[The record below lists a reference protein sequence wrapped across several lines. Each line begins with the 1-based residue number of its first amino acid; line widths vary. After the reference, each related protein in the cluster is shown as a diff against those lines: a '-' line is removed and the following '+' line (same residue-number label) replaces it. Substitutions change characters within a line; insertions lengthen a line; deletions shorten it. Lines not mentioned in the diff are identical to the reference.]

1 MNLEPVKLLCKS
13 SFERA
18 RGLLHPFFRSVL
30 VRRPKSL
37 VGEILRLHLLFGILI
52 YSVSVAGLWW
62 TSNRV
67 MEDNLRKW
75 AVQWITELEEL
86 GAPLYSDRDNERYVR
101 VEQFIKKFP
110 GISYVR
116 YYTQGGKL
124 LFAGNADTAAAADHE
139 PTLSQRRL
147 SALSDVSSSKKPYV
161 LDDSE
166 GHSFRFRAFTPVW
179 LESIPDAALLDL
191 DFTRNQVDE
200 IQVVGFVELGMDFG
214 AYRKQLAHNI
224 FVSCLVFAGLFVC
237 VLIVGRKLFKNA
249 LRPLSDLQ
257 TPLAQLAKGAT
268 NIQVRNSGHQEI
280 RVIARALNRTIHA
293 LNQRNE
299 TLTRLANHDSLTGL
313 ANRHHFSSLLENAV
327 MRTTNSALLF
337 VDLDQFKYVNDTLGH
352 AAGDRLLVQVARCL
366 KNTLCENHDVAR
378 FGGDEFTI
386 LLHDISKGSATEIAE
401 SLLQALQDF
410 TFLEDGHAFN
420 VTCSIGITMI
430 DSDQFTPEELLS
442 HADMAC
448 HEAKRKGRNCWNFY
462 EPSSNERENL
472 ASDIGWS
479 RRIVQALKND
489 VFLFEYQPIINVASG
504 RREMYEVLLRMPDEN
519 GKTVAPNSFM
529 PAAIRFGLMSEIDHW
544 VIEKAI
550 DALAGFREQGTEC
563 IFTINLSG
571 HVFDDPK
578 LIATI
583 TNGLRKSKLP
593 PSSLVFEITEE
604 VAIRHMAR
612 ANLLIRKIIDLGC
625 QFALDDF
632 GTGFSSLNYLKH
644 LPVKYI
650 KIDGNFVENMAS
662 DSIDQAMVRS
672 IIEVAK
678 TVGKMTIAE
687 YVQDART
694 LEILQDLGIDYA
706 QGYYI
711 GEPRPMLASEPF
723 PVPARSAGRRKRKS
737 G

>member
-1 MNLEPVKLLCKS
+1 MNLEPVTRAWKS

-18 RGLLHPFFRSVL
+18 KGLLQTFLRNVI
-30 VRRPKSL
+30 VRGPKSL
-37 VGEILRLHLLFGILI
+37 VGEILRLHLLLGLLI
-52 YSVSVAGLWW
+52 YSVSVTGLWW
-62 TSNRV
+62 TSNHV

-86 GAPLYSDRDNERYVR
+86 GPPLYGDHDNERYVR
-101 VEQFIKKFP
+101 VEQFIDKFP
-110 GISYVR
+110 EISYVR
-116 YYTQGGKL
+116 YYTERGGL
-124 LFAGNADTAAAADHE
+124 LFGAKGDAAAKEDRE
-139 PTLSQRRL
+139 PALSQSRI
-147 SALSDVSSSKKPYV
+147 SVLSDVSSSKKPYI

-166 GHSFRFRAFTPVW
+166 GHSFRFRAFAPVW
-179 LESIPDAALLDL
+179 VESMPDAALLNL
-191 DFTRNQVDE
+191 DFTRSQVDD

-214 AYRKQLAHNI
+214 AYRRQLAHNL
-224 FVSCLVFAGLFVC
+224 FMSSLVFAGIFIC
-237 VLIVGRKLFKNA
+237 VLAIGRKLFKRA

-257 TPLAQLAKGAT
+257 APLAQLARSTT
-268 NIQVRNSGHQEI
+268 NIEVRDSGHREI
-280 RVIARALNRTIHA
+280 RVIAHALNRTIQA

-327 MRTTNSALLF
+327 MQTTNSALLF
-337 VDLDQFKYVNDTLGH
+337 VDLDQFKYVNDALGH
-352 AAGDRLLVQVARCL
+352 AAGDRLLVQVARRL
-366 KNTLCENHDVAR
+366 KNTLCKNHVVAR

-386 LLHDISKGSATEIAE
+386 LLHDTSREKAAETSE
-401 SLLQALQDF
+401 SLLKALQDF
-410 TFLEDGHAFN
+410 TFLEEGHAFN
-420 VTCSIGITMI
+420 VTCSIGVTMV
-430 DSDQFTPEELLS
+430 DSDQFTPDELLS

-448 HEAKRKGRNCWNFY
+448 HEAKRKGRNCWHFY
-462 EPSSNERENL
+462 EPSSHERENL

-479 RRIVQALKND
+479 RRIVEALKND
-489 VFLFEYQPIINVASG
+489 LFLLEYQPIVHVASG
-504 RREMYEVLLRMPDEN
+504 RQEMYEVLLRMPDEN
-519 GKTVAPNSFM
+519 GKPVAPHSFM
-529 PAAIRFGLMSEIDHW
+529 PAAKRFGLMSEIDHW

-550 DALAGFREQGTEC
+550 DALAGFREQGTKS

-571 HVFDDPK
+571 YIFDDPK

-583 TNGLRKSKLP
+583 TKGLRKSGLP

-612 ANLLIRKIIDLGC
+612 ANILIRKIIDLGC

-672 IIEVAK
+672 IIEVAR
-678 TVGKMTIAE
+678 TVGKKTIAE
-687 YVQDART
+687 YVQDGRT
-694 LEILQDLGIDYA
+694 LEILHDLGIDYA
-706 QGYYI
+706 QGYYL
-711 GEPRPMLASEPF
+711 GKPRPMLAGESF
-723 PVPARSAGRRKRKS
+723 PMPARSPERRKKKS